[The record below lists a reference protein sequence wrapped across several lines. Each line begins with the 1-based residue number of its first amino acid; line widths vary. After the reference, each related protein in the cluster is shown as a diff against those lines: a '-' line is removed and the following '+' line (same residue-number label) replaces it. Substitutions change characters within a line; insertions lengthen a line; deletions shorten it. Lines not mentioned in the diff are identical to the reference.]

1 MKKIGSYVISCLPA
15 ILLTMCAFDIVHVKQ
30 IPVKIESGSSVNSPF
45 QLEKDEN
52 ISVGSGYSR
61 TLRKGTKWRY
71 VGTIQ
76 YGDVFRTSDQ
86 ILTVEASNIHEA
98 YIVVSAMKLVG
109 FYLPVERTYSP
120 LSDPV
125 SLTIKTIETTDN
137 K

>member
-1 MKKIGSYVISCLPA
+1 MKKIGGYAIVCLLA

-30 IPVKIESGSSVNSPF
+30 IPVNIESSSSVNSPF
-45 QLEKDEN
+45 QLEKEEN
-52 ISVGSGYSR
+52 ISLGTGYSR
-61 TLRKGTKWRY
+61 TLKKGTKWQY
-71 VGTIQ
+71 VGTVQ

-98 YIVVSAMKLVG
+98 YIVVSAKKLVG
-109 FYLPVERTYSP
+109 FYLPVEHTYSP

-125 SLTIKTIETTDN
+125 SLTIKTIETIDS